1 VGFDR
6 LEEPVAFE
14 VLKERQAAAWGG
26 GQYEL
31 VADNAADIHE
41 NLINRLGV
49 RSGERWLDLAT
60 GTGTV
65 AVRAARRGAIVT
77 GQDFAEGMI
86 DTAQRLAS
94 DAGVEVR
101 FELGD
106 CERLPYADGSF
117 DAVSSALG
125 AVFAPDHLAVA
136 HELTRVCRPDGRIGL
151 AAWRPEGA
159 LASFFHMIAGFQP
172 PPPDGAGDP
181 LDWGRREYV
190 QRLLGDAFVLEFFHD
205 QSLLLGDSPEAMW
218 DLFVAGFGPI
228 KALAESLDDERR
240 RGLHDAYVEYLSGYL
255 LDDGSVCA
263 PREYVVIVGR
273 RQT

>member
-1 VGFDR
+1 MA
-6 LEEPVAFE
+6 LE
-14 VLKERQAAAWGG
+14 VLKDLQAAAWGG

-31 VADNAADIHE
+31 VADNAADVHE
-41 NLINRLGV
+41 NLIDRLGV
-49 RSGERWLDLAT
+49 QSGERWLDLAT
-60 GTGTV
+60 GTGAV
-65 AVRAARRGAIVT
+65 AIRAARRGAIVT

-106 CERLPYADGSF
+106 CERLPYADGPF
-117 DAVSSALG
+117 DVVCSALG

-151 AAWRPEGA
+151 AAWRPDGA
-159 LASFFHMIAGFQP
+159 LASFFRMIAGFQA
-172 PPPDGAGDP
+172 PPPDGAGNP
-181 LDWGRREYV
+181 LDWGRREYA
-190 QRLLGDAFVLEFFHD
+190 QGLLGGAFALEFFDD
-205 QSLLLGDSPEAMW
+205 QSLLLGDSPETVW
-218 DLFVAGFGPI
+218 DLFVTAFGPI
-228 KALAESLDDERR
+228 KALAESLDDQRR
-240 RGLHDAYVEYLSGYL
+240 CGLHDAFVEYLSGYL